1 MPSVLVTGAAR
12 GIGRAIALQLAAD
25 GWEVHAGVRRPAD
38 GEALTTA
45 AGPGARLAPVLLDVT
60 DAAQLAS
67 LPDAL
72 PERLDALVNNAG
84 IAVGGP
90 VEGIGLDALRHQLEV
105 NVVGPVAVAQAALP
119 ALRAARGRIVF
130 ISSIGGR
137 VTSPMLGAYSASKYG
152 IEALADAL
160 RVELR
165 PWDVKVALVEPGAID
180 TDMWRGAMDTADAT
194 EASLTPEHRDLY
206 AAHLKGM
213 RGFIK
218 RAQKQ
223 TIPPQKVVDVVLRA
237 LTSDRPRARY
247 VVGTDAR
254 VQLAMSTALPTPAM
268 DAAVGKLMG
277 LGRPD

>member
-12 GIGRAIALQLAAD
+12 GIGRAISLHLAAG
-25 GWEVHAGVRRPAD
+25 GWEVYAGVRQPAD
-38 GEALTTA
+38 GEALVAA
-45 AGPGARLAPVLLDVT
+45 AGAGSLTPVALDVT
-60 DAAQLAS
+60 DAAQLAA
-67 LPDAL
+67 LGDAL
-72 PERLDALVNNAG
+72 PERLDGLVNNAG

-90 VEGIGLDALRHQLEV
+90 VEALGLDALRHQLEV

-119 ALRAARGRIVF
+119 ALRAAQGRVVF

-194 EASLTPEHRDLY
+194 EASLSPEHRELY

-213 RGFIK
+213 RGFIR

-223 TIPPQKVVDVVLRA
+223 TIPPEKVVAAVMRA
-237 LTSDRPRARY
+237 LTSARPRARY

-254 VQLAMSTALPTPAM
+254 VQLAMSTALPTAAM
-268 DAAVGKLMG
+268 DATVGKLMG
-277 LGRPD
+277 LKRPG

>member
-12 GIGRAIALQLAAD
+12 GIGRAISLHLAAG
-25 GWEVHAGVRRPAD
+25 GWEVYAGGRQPAD
-38 GEALTTA
+38 GEALVAA
-45 AGPGARLAPVLLDVT
+45 AGAGSLTPVALDVT
-60 DAAQLAS
+60 DAAQLAA
-67 LPDAL
+67 LGDAL
-72 PERLDALVNNAG
+72 PERLDGLVNNAG

-90 VEGIGLDALRHQLEV
+90 VEALGLDALRHQLEV

-119 ALRAARGRIVF
+119 ALRAAQGRVVF

-194 EASLTPEHRDLY
+194 EASLSPEHRELY

-213 RGFIK
+213 RGFIR

-223 TIPPQKVVDVVLRA
+223 TIPPEKVVAAVMRA
-237 LTSDRPRARY
+237 LTSARPRARY

-254 VQLAMSTALPTPAM
+254 VQLAMSTALPTAAM
-268 DAAVGKLMG
+268 DATVGKLMG
-277 LGRPD
+277 LKRPG

>member
-1 MPSVLVTGAAR
+1 MSSVLVTGAAR
-12 GIGRAIALQLAAD
+12 GIGRAIALHLAAE
-25 GWEVHAGVRRPAD
+25 GWEVYAGVRRPAD
-38 GEALTTA
+38 GEDLVAAA
-45 AGPGARLAPVLLDVT
+45 AGGRLTPVVLDVT
-60 DAAQLAS
+60 DAAQLAA
-67 LPDAL
+67 LGDAL
-72 PERLDALVNNAG
+72 PARLDGLVNNAG

-90 VEGIGLDALRHQLEV
+90 VEGLGLDALRHQLEV

-137 VTSPMLGAYSASKYG
+137 VSSPMLGAYSASKYG

-165 PWDVKVALVEPGAID
+165 PWGIRVALVEPGAID
-180 TDMWRGAMDTADAT
+180 TDMWRGAMDTADET
-194 EASLTPEHRDLY
+194 EASLSPEHRELY
-206 AAHLKGM
+206 AAHLKGV
-213 RGFIK
+213 RGFIR

-223 TIPPQKVVDVVLRA
+223 TIPPEKVVAAVMRA

-254 VQLAMSTALPTPAM
+254 VQLAMSTALPTAAM
-268 DAAVGKLMG
+268 DATVGRLMG

>member
-12 GIGRAIALQLAAD
+12 GIGRAISLHLAAG
-25 GWEVHAGVRRPAD
+25 GWEVYAGVRKPAD
-38 GEALTTA
+38 GEALVAA
-45 AGPGARLAPVLLDVT
+45 AGAGSLTPVALDVT
-60 DAAQLAS
+60 DAAQLAA
-67 LPDAL
+67 LGDAL
-72 PERLDALVNNAG
+72 PERLDGLVNNAG

-90 VEGIGLDALRHQLEV
+90 VEALGLDALRHQLEV

-119 ALRAARGRIVF
+119 ALRAAQGRVVF
-130 ISSIGGR
+130 IFSIGGR

-194 EASLTPEHRDLY
+194 EASLSPEHRELY

-213 RGFIK
+213 RGFIR

-223 TIPPQKVVDVVLRA
+223 TIPPEKVVAAVMRA
-237 LTSDRPRARY
+237 LTSARPRARY

-254 VQLAMSTALPTPAM
+254 VQLAMSTALPTAAM
-268 DAAVGKLMG
+268 DATVGKLMG
-277 LGRPD
+277 LKRPG

>member
-12 GIGRAIALQLAAD
+12 GIGRAISLHLAAG
-25 GWEVHAGVRRPAD
+25 GWEVYAGVRKPAD
-38 GEALTTA
+38 GEALVAA
-45 AGPGARLAPVLLDVT
+45 AGAGSLTPVALDVT
-60 DAAQLAS
+60 DAAQLAA
-67 LPDAL
+67 LGDAL
-72 PERLDALVNNAG
+72 PERLDGLVNNAG

-90 VEGIGLDALRHQLEV
+90 VEALGLDALRHQLEV

-119 ALRAARGRIVF
+119 ALRAAQGRVVF

-194 EASLTPEHRDLY
+194 EASLSPEHRELY

-213 RGFIK
+213 RGFIR

-223 TIPPQKVVDVVLRA
+223 TIPPEKVVAAVMRA
-237 LTSDRPRARY
+237 LTSARPRARY

-254 VQLAMSTALPTPAM
+254 VQLAMSTALPTAAM
-268 DAAVGKLMG
+268 DATVGKLMG
-277 LGRPD
+277 LKRPG